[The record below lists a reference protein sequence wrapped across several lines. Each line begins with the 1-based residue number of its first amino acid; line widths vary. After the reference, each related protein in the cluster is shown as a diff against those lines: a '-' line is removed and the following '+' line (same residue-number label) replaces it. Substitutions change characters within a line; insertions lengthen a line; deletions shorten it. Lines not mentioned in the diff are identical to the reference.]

1 MTGRMQAVLTVC
13 LGVGLAFLPQ
23 AVNAQAVYG
32 SVYGTVTDA
41 SGAAIPGATVTV
53 TDEAKG
59 TSVTAKSN
67 DSGAYSVEHLI
78 PDLYTIKVEAT
89 GFKGFETNHLQVLA
103 DTSPKVDAAMQTG
116 GASETVNVN
125 ADAIPQLKTDRAD
138 VAQTFDAKTVAD
150 LPVSGRNF
158 TSLQLLLPGA
168 QQLGWSHAADENPQA
183 SQQIQ
188 IDGQAFGGTAFELD
202 GTDNQD
208 PILGIIV
215 VNPALDAV
223 TESKIATQN
232 FDAEFGKA
240 VSAVVTAQTKSGTN
254 NFHGSAFDYRR
265 SNANLARNPFSQNP
279 SPATPNRV
287 GNLIPGGLYNEFGGS
302 VGGPV
307 IKDRAFFFG
316 DYQGQRQRLGTS
328 GTQTVPTTL
337 LMNTCLGAQVGP
349 SGIPGCDFSQYAQQL
364 GASGV
369 IYDQTTGQAFP
380 GNVIPTARLS
390 PQALALFKLLQPYTP
405 NTAPNG
411 ASGTTGIAGNYSASG
426 QGIFNADQWDV
437 RGDMQVTPKIH
448 AFGRFSRFT
457 DTLTGTTIFGAA
469 GGTGFGIGGY
479 GGTSVGAN
487 DSFAGG
493 ADMAVNPTLLTDF
506 RLGYYRYNA
515 VTSKYDQGVPF
526 SANLG
531 IPDSNLDAGF
541 TSGASAFE
549 IEDPGRTGIATSSQG
564 AGVGP
569 QYGSGLNITR
579 CNCPLSQR
587 EDQYQIVNNWTKI
600 ISNHSIKFGADL
612 RYARNLRVPSD
623 VNRAGQFN
631 FGVGPTSSPDKQAGG
646 LGFATFVLGEVTQY
660 QRYASTST
668 NAKEFQKRVFFYGQ
682 DTWRVTPNLTLN
694 LGARYELYWP
704 ETVNGKGN
712 GALMI
717 MNSATDTT
725 GFLQVAQYGKF
736 GSNMGYSPSYKAI
749 SPRIGV
755 AYQLNSKTVIRS
767 GYGRSFDLGI
777 FGSIFGHSSTQN
789 LPILTNQSIA
799 QSGGPNTFA
808 INPSGLPLTLAN
820 GPGLPPVT
828 PIPANGLL
836 PNPGNAV
843 SSIARPSPLRLPT
856 IDAWNLSIQRSITP
870 TLSVTMAYVGNK
882 GTHTINSGDG
892 NTSNPNEAGI
902 FLPSQYS
909 INGQA
914 LHYTTSA
921 AELALGNAA
930 PGPNGIYADNGTNN
944 ASLLQRYYGGTLPA
958 CQAPNYTRPN
968 IAGLPAGACG
978 WNTNIQY
985 HGDDAD
991 THFNALQI
999 SVAKQFT
1006 KGLTFN
1012 ANYAW
1017 QRSVN
1022 FNQQYTTWLR
1032 QAGKGRDE
1040 FQREQQIVAYG
1051 SYELPFGRNHMFA
1064 SNVPT
1069 YLDEV
1074 IGGWQVSPVVTYAS
1088 GLPFTLSYQE
1098 CAASIPSSAP
1108 CYPNGRG
1115 NDLKLHIAGLN
1126 TTNHNRLA
1134 FHGATVP
1141 LTTQP
1146 FMNFTAPG
1154 LDQIGNTGRNS
1165 TFGPNFFNAD
1175 IAVQKNF
1182 PIHES
1187 LFAQFRMDAYNAFNH
1202 MSLGTPGG
1210 SIDNGDQTI
1219 GGLFGSQFPTRQ
1231 LQFSIRLQF

>member
-1 MTGRMQAVLTVC
+1 MTRRMQAVLTAC
-13 LGVGLAFLPQ
+13 LGVGISILPQ
-23 AVNAQAVYG
+23 AANAQAVYG

-53 TDEAKG
+53 TDENKG

-67 DSGAYSVEHLI
+67 ESGAYSVEHMI
-78 PDLYTIKVEAT
+78 PDLYTVKVEAT
-89 GFKGFETNHLQVLA
+89 GFKSFETNHLVVQA
-103 DTSPKVDAAMQTG
+103 DTSPKVDATMQTG

-138 VAQTFDAKTVAD
+138 VAMVFDQKTVSD

-265 SNANLARNPFSQNP
+265 SNANLARNPFSQSP
-279 SPATPNRV
+279 DPATPNKL
-287 GNLIPGGLYNEFGGS
+287 GGLIPGGLYNEFGGS
-302 VGGPV
+302 IGGPA
-307 IKDRAFFFG
+307 IKDRLFFFG

-337 LMNTCLGAQVGP
+337 LMNTCLGTQVGP
-349 SGIPGCDFSQYAQQL
+349 SGIPGCDFSQYAKQL
-364 GASGV
+364 GPSGV
-369 IYDQTTGQAFP
+369 IYDNTSALSPTYHQAYP
-380 GNVIPTARLS
+380 GNVIPRSQLS

-405 NTAPNG
+405 NTAPTGN
-411 ASGTTGIAGNYSASG
+411 AADGTTGLAGNYSASG

-437 RGDMQVTPKIH
+437 RGDMQVTQKIH

-457 DTLTGTTIFGAA
+457 DTLSGKTIFGAA

-493 ADMAVNPTLLTDF
+493 ADMAINATLLTDF

-549 IEDPGRTGIATSSQG
+549 IEDPGRTGIASSTQG

-579 CNCPLSQR
+579 CNCPLSQK

-600 ISNHSIKFGADL
+600 LGNHSVKFGADL

-631 FGVGPTSSPDKQAGG
+631 FGNGPTSSPDKQAGG

-682 DTWRVTPNLTLN
+682 DTWRATPNLTLN
-694 LGARYELYWP
+694 LGVRYELYWP

-755 AYQLNSKTVIRS
+755 AYQLNPKTVIRS

-799 QSGGPNTFA
+799 QPSGPNSFA
-808 INPSGLPLTLAN
+808 LTLAQ

-828 PIPANGLL
+828 PIPASGLL

-870 TLSVTMAYVGNK
+870 TLSVTVAYVGNK

-902 FLPSQYS
+902 FLPAQYS

-914 LHYTTSA
+914 LHYTTKV
-921 AELALGNAA
+921 AEGNVDPPAS
-930 PGPNGIYADNGTNN
+930 GIYPDNGTNN
-944 ASLLQRYYGGTLPA
+944 SSLLQRYYGGTLAA
-958 CQAPNYTRPN
+958 CQDPNYKQPN

-1032 QAGKGRDE
+1032 AAGKGRDE

-1074 IGGWQVSPVVTYAS
+1074 IGGWQISPIVTYAS

-1098 CAASIPSSAP
+1098 CAASIPGSAP

-1115 NDLKLHIAGLN
+1115 NNLKLHIGKLN
-1126 TTNHNRLA
+1126 TTNHNRLG
-1134 FHGATVP
+1134 FHGATTP
-1141 LTTQP
+1141 LTEQA
-1146 FMNFTAPG
+1146 FNGFTAPG
-1154 LDQIGNTGRNS
+1154 LDEIGNTGRNS
-1165 TFGPNFFNAD
+1165 TFGPNFFNTD
-1175 IAVQKNF
+1175 LAVQKNF

-1187 LFAQFRMDAYNAFNH
+1187 LFAQFRVDAYNAFNH
-1202 MSLGTPGG
+1202 MSLGNPGG

-1231 LQFSIRLQF
+1231 LQFSVRLQF

>member
-1 MTGRMQAVLTVC
+1 MTTRAQAVLTAC
-13 LGVGLAFLPQ
+13 LGIGIAFLPHT
-23 AVNAQAVYG
+23 AAAQAVYG

-59 TSVTAKSN
+59 TSVTAKTN
-67 DSGAYSVEHLI
+67 ESGGYSVEHMI
-78 PDLYTIKVEAT
+78 PDLYTVKVEAT

-138 VAQTFDAKTVAD
+138 VATVFDQKTVAD

-208 PILGIIV
+208 PILGIII

-223 TESKIATQN
+223 SESKIATQN

-265 SNANLARNPFSQNP
+265 SNANLARNPFTQSP
-279 SPATPNRV
+279 SAATPNRV

-302 VGGPV
+302 IGGP
-307 IKDRAFFFG
+307 IKKDRAFFFG

-337 LMNTCLGAQVGP
+337 LMNTCLGTQVGP
-349 SGIPGCDFSQYAQQL
+349 SGIPGCDFSQYATQQ
-364 GASGV
+364 GASGI
-369 IYDQTTGQAFP
+369 IYDQTTGQPFP
-380 GNVIPTARLS
+380 GNVIPAARLS
-390 PQALALFKLLQPYTP
+390 PQALNLFKLLQPYTP
-405 NTAPNG
+405 TTAPG
-411 ASGTTGIAGNYSASG
+411 GTAASGTTGLAGNYSASG

-437 RGDMQVTPKIH
+437 RGDAQVTQKIH

-469 GGTGFGIGGY
+469 GGTGFGLANY

-487 DSFAGG
+487 DSVAAG
-493 ADMAVNPTLLTDF
+493 ADMAVNATLLTDF

-515 VTSKYDQGVPF
+515 VTSKYDQGQPF
-526 SANLG
+526 TASLG

-541 TSGASAFE
+541 TSGASAFN
-549 IEDPGRTGIATSSQG
+549 IEDPGRNQVASSTQG
-564 AGVGP
+564 SGVGP
-569 QYGSGLNITR
+569 QYGSGLNVNR

-600 ISNHSIKFGADL
+600 IGNHSIKFGADL

-631 FGVGPTSSPDKQAGG
+631 FGVGPTSSPTDQAGG
-646 LGFATFVLGEVTQY
+646 LGFATFVLGDVTNY

-668 NAKEFQKRVFFYGQ
+668 NAKEFQKRLFFYGQ
-682 DTWRVTPNLTLN
+682 DTWRFTPNLTLN
-694 LGARYELYWP
+694 LGLRYELYYP

-717 MNSATDTT
+717 MNSPSDTT
-725 GFLQVAQYGKF
+725 GFLQVAQYGNF
-736 GSNMGYSPSYKAI
+736 GSNMGYSPTYKAI

-755 AYQLNSKTVIRS
+755 AYQLNPKTVVRS
-767 GYGRSFDLGI
+767 GYGRSFDLGV
-777 FGSIFGHSSTQN
+777 FGSIFGHTATQN

-799 QSGGPNTFA
+799 QPSGPNSFA
-808 INPSGLPLTLAN
+808 FTLAQ

-828 PIPANGLL
+828 PVPPSGLL
-836 PNPGNAV
+836 PNPGFAV
-843 SSIARPSPLRLPT
+843 QSIARPNPLRLPT

-882 GTHTINSGDG
+882 GTHTLSSGNN

-909 INGQA
+909 ITGQT
-914 LHYTTSA
+914 LHYTTAA

-930 PGPNGIYADNGTNN
+930 PGPNGIYPDNGTNN
-944 ASLLQRYYGGTLPA
+944 SSLLQRYYGGKLPA
-958 CQAPNYTRPN
+958 CSDPNYVRPA

-978 WNTNIQY
+978 WNTGIAY
-985 HGDDAD
+985 RGDDQD

-1022 FNQQYTTWLR
+1022 FNSTYATWNK
-1032 QAGKGRDE
+1032 QAGKGRDD

-1051 SYELPFGRNHMFA
+1051 SYELPFGRNHAFA

-1074 IGGWQVSPVVTYAS
+1074 IGGWQISPVVTYAS

-1098 CAASIPSSAP
+1098 CSASIPGSAP

-1115 NDLKLHIAGLN
+1115 NNLKLHISGLN

-1134 FHGATVP
+1134 FHGSTVP
-1141 LTTQP
+1141 LTQQP
-1146 FMNFTAPG
+1146 FDGFTAPG

-1165 TFGPNFFNAD
+1165 TFGPNFFNTD
-1175 IAVQKNF
+1175 LAVQKNF

-1202 MSLGTPGG
+1202 MSLGNPGG

-1231 LQFSIRLQF
+1231 LQFSVRLQF

>member
-1 MTGRMQAVLTVC
+1 MTRRMQAVWTAC
-13 LGVGLAFLPQ
+13 LGVGIAILPQ
-23 AVNAQAVYG
+23 AANAQAVYG
-32 SVYGTVTDA
+32 SVNGTVTDA

-59 TSVTAKSN
+59 TSVTVKSN
-67 DSGAYSVEHLI
+67 ESGNYTVEHMI
-78 PDLYTIKVEAT
+78 PDLYTVKVEAT
-89 GFKGFETNHLQVLA
+89 GFKGYETTHLVVQA
-103 DTSPKVDAAMQTG
+103 DTSPKVDAVMQTG

-138 VAQTFDAKTVAD
+138 VATVFDQKTVAD

-254 NFHGSAFDYRR
+254 NFHGSAYDYRR

-279 SPATPNRV
+279 SPSDPTRV
-287 GNLIPGGLYNEFGGS
+287 GNLIPGGLYSEFGGS
-302 VGGPV
+302 VGGP
-307 IKDRAFFFG
+307 IKKDRAFFFG
-316 DYQGQRQRLGTS
+316 DYQGQRQRAGTS

-337 LMNTCLGAQVGP
+337 LMNSCLGAEIGP
-349 SGIPGCDFSQYAQQL
+349 SGIPGCDFSQYAQQQ
-364 GASGV
+364 GAGGV
-369 IYDQTTGQAFP
+369 IYDPTTGKPFP
-380 GNVIPTARLS
+380 GNVVPTTRLS

-411 ASGTTGIAGNYSASG
+411 AAGTTGLAGNYSASG

-437 RGDMQVTPKIH
+437 RGDMQVTQRIH

-457 DTLTGTTIFGAA
+457 DTLSGTTIFGPA
-469 GGTGFGIGGY
+469 GGTGFGLNNY

-515 VTSKYDQGVPF
+515 VTSKYDQGQPF
-526 SANLG
+526 TANLG
-531 IPDSNLDAGF
+531 IQDSNLDAGF
-541 TSGASAFE
+541 TSGASAFN
-549 IEDPGRTGIATSSQG
+549 IEDPGRTQVAASTQG
-564 AGVGP
+564 SGVGP
-569 QYGSGLNITR
+569 QYGSGLNINR

-600 ISNHSIKFGADL
+600 VGNHSIKFGADL

-631 FGVGPTSSPDKQAGG
+631 FGVGPTSNPSDQTGG
-646 LGFATFVLGEVTQY
+646 LGFATFVLGDVTNY

-668 NAKEFQKRVFFYGQ
+668 NAKEFQKRVFFYAQ
-682 DTWRVTPNLTLN
+682 DTWRYTPNLTLN
-694 LGARYELYWP
+694 LGVRYELYFP

-712 GALMI
+712 GALMQ
-717 MNSATDTT
+717 MNNTTDLT
-725 GFLQVAQYGKF
+725 GYIQVAGYGKF
-736 GSNMGYSPSYKAI
+736 GSNMGYDPSFKAI
-749 SPRIGV
+749 SPRIGA
-755 AYQLNSKTVIRS
+755 AYQLNPKTVIRM
-767 GYGRSFDLGI
+767 GYGRSFDLGV
-777 FGSIFGHSSTQN
+777 FGSLFGHTATQN
-789 LPILTNQSIA
+789 LPTLTNQSIA
-799 QSGGPNTFA
+799 QPTGPNSFA
-808 INPSGLPLTLAN
+808 FTLAQ

-828 PIPANGLL
+828 PVPASGLL
-836 PNPGNAV
+836 PNPGFNV
-843 SSIARPSPLRLPT
+843 TTKARPSPLRLPT

-882 GTHTINSGDG
+882 GTHTLSAGDG
-892 NTSNPNEAGI
+892 NSTNPNEAGI

-909 INGQA
+909 IEGRA
-914 LHYTTSA
+914 LHYTTATAEGSA
-921 AELALGNAA
+921 TADA
-930 PGPNGIYADNGTNN
+930 NGIYPDGGTNN
-944 ASLLQRYYGGTLPA
+944 SSLLQRYYGGTLTA
-958 CQAPNYTRPN
+958 CQDTNYVRPP
-968 IAGLPAGACG
+968 IANLPAGACG
-978 WNTNIQY
+978 WNTSIQY
-985 HGDDAD
+985 NGDDQD
-991 THFNALQI
+991 THFNALQL

-1017 QRSVN
+1017 QRSIN
-1022 FNQQYTTWLR
+1022 FGNTYSTWIKR
-1032 QAGKGRDE
+1032 AQKGRDDS
-1040 FQREQQIVAYG
+1040 QRENQIVAYG
-1051 SYELPFGRNHMFA
+1051 SYELPFGRNHAFA
-1064 SNVPT
+1064 SNVPG
-1069 YLDEV
+1069 YLDQV
-1074 IGGWQVSPVVTYAS
+1074 IGGWQISPVVTYAS
-1088 GLPFTLSYQE
+1088 GLPFSLSYQE
-1098 CAASIPSSAP
+1098 CSASVPGSAP
-1108 CYPNGRG
+1108 CYPNGHG
-1115 NDLKLHIAGLN
+1115 NNLKLHIQKLN

-1134 FHGATVP
+1134 FHGATTP
-1141 LTTQP
+1141 LTVQS
-1146 FMNFTAPG
+1146 FNGFTATG
-1154 LDQIGNTGRNS
+1154 LDEIGTTGRNS
-1165 TFGPNFFNAD
+1165 TFGPNFFNTD
-1175 IAVQKNF
+1175 MAVQKNF

-1202 MSLGTPGG
+1202 MSLGNPGG
-1210 SIDNGDQTI
+1210 SIDNGDQNI

-1231 LQFSIRLQF
+1231 LQFSVRLQF

>member
-1 MTGRMQAVLTVC
+1 MTSRMQAVLTAC
-13 LGVGLAFLPQ
+13 LGVGIAILPQ
-23 AVNAQAVYG
+23 AANAQAVYG

-53 TDEAKG
+53 TDETKG
-59 TSVTAKSN
+59 TSVTVKSN
-67 DSGAYSVEHLI
+67 ESGNYTVEHMI
-78 PDLYTIKVEAT
+78 PDLYTVKVEAA
-89 GFKGFETNHLQVLA
+89 GFKGFETTHLVVQA
-103 DTSPKVDAAMQTG
+103 DTSPKVDATMQTG

-138 VAQTFDAKTVAD
+138 VAQTFDAKTVSD

-279 SPATPNRV
+279 SPSDPTRV

-302 VGGPV
+302 IGGPA

-316 DYQGQRQRLGTS
+316 DYQGQRQRLGIS

-337 LMNTCLGAQVGP
+337 LMNTCLGAEIGP
-349 SGIPGCDFSQYAQQL
+349 SGIPGCDFSQYAT
-364 GASGV
+364 
-369 IYDQTTGQAFP
+369 IYDNTSPTSPTYHKAYP
-380 GNVIPTARLS
+380 GNVIPASQLS
-390 PQALALFKLLQPYTP
+390 PQAMALLKLLQPYAPT
-405 NTAPNG
+405 TQPNG
-411 ASGTTGIAGNYSASG
+411 SSLTGLAGNYSASG

-437 RGDMQVTPKIH
+437 RGDLQVTQKIH

-469 GGTGFGIGGY
+469 GGTGFGLQGY

-515 VTSKYDQGVPF
+515 VTSKYDQGEPF

-531 IPDSNLDAGF
+531 IPDSNLDSGF
-541 TSGASAFE
+541 TSGASGFQ
-549 IEDPGRTGIATSSQG
+549 IDDVGQHDISSPNNPSN
-564 AGVGP
+564 VGP
-569 QYGSGLNITR
+569 QYGSGLNINR

-600 ISNHSIKFGADL
+600 IRNHSVKIGADL

-623 VNRAGQFN
+623 VNRAGIFN
-631 FGVGPTSSPDKQAGG
+631 FGVGPTSSPTDQSGG
-646 LGFATFVLGEVTQY
+646 LGFASFVLGEVTNY

-694 LGARYELYWP
+694 LGVRYELYFP

-712 GALMI
+712 GALL
-717 MNSATDTT
+717 NLQT
-725 GFLQVAQYGKF
+725 GYLQVAQYGNF
-736 GSNMGYSPSYKAI
+736 GSNMGWDPTYKAI
-749 SPRIGV
+749 SPRIGL
-755 AYQLNSKTVIRS
+755 AYQLNPKTVIRS

-777 FGSIFGHSSTQN
+777 FGSLFGHSSTQN
-789 LPILTNQSIA
+789 LPILTNQSIS
-799 QSGGPNTFA
+799 QPSGPNSFA
-808 INPSGLPLTLAN
+808 ITLAQ

-828 PIPANGLL
+828 AVPANGLL

-843 SSIARPSPLRLPT
+843 NSISRPNPLRLPT
-856 IDAWNLSIQRSITP
+856 IDAWNLSIQRAITP
-870 TLSVTMAYVGNK
+870 TLSVTLAYVGNK
-882 GTHTINSGDG
+882 GTHTINSGDNN
-892 NTSNPNEAGI
+892 NTNPNEAGI

-909 INGQA
+909 INGQS
-914 LHYTTSA
+914 LHYTTAA

-944 ASLLQRYYGGTLPA
+944 ASLLQRYYGGSLPA
-958 CQAPNYTRPN
+958 CQDGNYKQPS
-968 IAGLPAGACG
+968 IPFLPAGACG
-978 WNTNIQY
+978 WNTAITY
-985 HGDDAD
+985 HGDDQD

-999 SVAKQFT
+999 SVQKQLT
-1006 KGLTFN
+1006 RGMTFN

-1022 FNQQYTTWLR
+1022 FNGTYATWLKA
-1032 QAGKGRDE
+1032 AGKGRDE

-1051 SYELPFGRNHMFA
+1051 SYELPFGRNHLVGGNAPGFV
-1064 SNVPT
+1064 N
-1069 YLDEV
+1069 EV
-1074 IGGWQVSPVVTYAS
+1074 IGGWQISPIITYAS
-1088 GLPFTLSYQE
+1088 GLPFSLTYQE
-1098 CAASIPSSAP
+1098 CSTAIPSSAP
-1108 CYPNGRG
+1108 CYPNGRSA
-1115 NDLKLHIAGLN
+1115 NFKLHIQKLN
-1126 TTNHNRLA
+1126 TANHNRLA
-1134 FHGATVP
+1134 FHGIGPTKATGQD
-1141 LTTQP
+1141 LTNTS
-1146 FMNFTAPG
+1146 FEGFTAPG
-1154 LDQIGNTGRNS
+1154 LDQIGTAGRNGV
-1165 TFGPNFFNAD
+1165 FGPNFFNTD
-1175 IAVQKNF
+1175 LAVQKNF

-1202 MSLGTPGG
+1202 MSLGNPGG
-1210 SIDNGDQTI
+1210 SLDNGDQNI

-1231 LQFSIRLQF
+1231 LQFSVRLQF

>member
-1 MTGRMQAVLTVC
+1 MTKRMQAVLTVC
-13 LGVGLAFLPQ
+13 LGFGIAILPQ
-23 AVNAQAVYG
+23 AVRAQAVYG
-32 SVYGTVTDA
+32 SIFGTVTDA

-59 TSVTAKSN
+59 TSVTVKSN
-67 DSGAYSVEHLI
+67 ESGGYTVEHLI
-78 PDLYTIKVEAT
+78 PDLYTVKVEMA

-138 VAQTFDAKTVAD
+138 VATTFDQKTVED

-265 SNANLARNPFSQNP
+265 SNANLARNPFTQSPN
-279 SPATPNRV
+279 PATPNST
-287 GNLIPGGLYNEFGGS
+287 GDLIPGGLYSEFGGS
-302 VGGPV
+302 VGGP
-307 IKDRAFFFG
+307 IKKDRAFFFG
-316 DYQGQRQRLGTS
+316 DYQGQRQRAGIS

-349 SGIPGCDFSQYAQQL
+349 SGIPGCDFSQYAKQL
-364 GASGV
+364 GPSGV
-369 IYDQTTGQAFP
+369 IYDNSAAGGGNPFP
-380 GNVIPTARLS
+380 GNVIPTSRLS
-390 PQALALFKLLQPYTP
+390 PQALALFKLLQPYAPT
-405 NTAPNG
+405 TAP
-411 ASGTTGIAGNYSASG
+411 SGGSDTTGLAGNYSASG

-437 RGDMQVTPKIH
+437 RGDMQVTQRIH

-469 GGTGFGIGGY
+469 GGTGFGIANY

-515 VTSKYDQGVPF
+515 VTTKYDQGTNLQD
-526 SANLG
+526 NLG
-531 IPDSNLDAGF
+531 IPDSNFGDNF
-541 TSGASAFE
+541 TSGAAAFQ
-549 IEDPGRTGIATSSQG
+549 IEDPGRTGIASSSQG
-564 AGVGP
+564 SGVGP
-569 QYGSGLNITR
+569 QYGSGLNVNR

-600 ISNHSIKFGADL
+600 LGNHSVKFGADL

-623 VNRAGQFN
+623 VNRAGIFN
-631 FGVGPTSSPDKQAGG
+631 FGVGPTSTASSAAAAPGG
-646 LGFATFVLGEVTQY
+646 LGFATFVMGQVTDFG
-660 QRYASTST
+660 RYASTST
-668 NAKEFQKRVFFYGQ
+668 NAKEFQKRLFFYGQ
-682 DTWRVTPNLTLN
+682 DTWRFTPNLTLN
-694 LGARYELYWP
+694 LGVRYELYYP

-712 GALMI
+712 GALL
-717 MNSATDTT
+717 NLTT
-725 GFLQVAQYGKF
+725 GYLQVAGYGDI
-736 GSNMGYSPSYKAI
+736 GSNMNWDPTYKAI
-749 SPRIGV
+749 SPRIGL

-777 FGSIFGHSSTQN
+777 FGSLFGHAATQN
-789 LPILTNQSIA
+789 LPILTNQSIVQTGGN
-799 QSGGPNTFA
+799 QSSAFLLST
-808 INPSGLPLTLAN
+808 

-828 PIPANGLL
+828 PVPSNGLL
-836 PNPGNAV
+836 PNPGATV
-843 SSIARPSPLRLPT
+843 KSIARPNPLRLPT

-882 GTHTINSGDG
+882 GTHTISGGDNNS
-892 NTSNPNEAGI
+892 TNPNEPGI
-902 FLPSQYS
+902 FLPGQYRPD
-909 INGQA
+909 GRT
-914 LHYTTSA
+914 LHYDPSV
-921 AELALGNAA
+921 
-930 PGPNGIYADNGTNN
+930 PGTANGGTGISNNNGTANTL
-944 ASLLQRYYGGTLPA
+944 LLQRYFEGSLPA
-958 CQAPNYTRPN
+958 CGGP
-968 IAGLPAGACG
+968 CG
-978 WNTNIQY
+978 WTSGIQY
-985 HGDDAD
+985 NGDDQD

-999 SVAKQFT
+999 SVAKQLT
-1006 KGLTFN
+1006 RGMTFN

-1022 FNQQYTTWLR
+1022 FNNNYSTWSR
-1032 QAGKGRDE
+1032 TAVKGRDD

-1051 SYELPFGRNHMFA
+1051 SYELPFGRNHLVGG
-1064 SNVPT
+1064 NLPGVVN
-1069 YLDEV
+1069 EV
-1074 IGGWQVSPVVTYAS
+1074 IGGWQVSPIVTYAS
-1088 GLPFTLSYQE
+1088 GLPFTVGYAE
-1098 CAASIPSSAP
+1098 CNASVPTSSAP
-1108 CYPNGRG
+1108 CYANGDSR
-1115 NDLKLHIAGLN
+1115 NLKLTIGKLN
-1126 TTNHNRLA
+1126 TTNHNRLG
-1134 FHGATVP
+1134 FHGTSVP
-1141 LTTQP
+1141 LTQQS
-1146 FMNFTAPG
+1146 FDNFTAPG
-1154 LDQIGNTGRNS
+1154 LDQIGTAGRNGK
-1165 TFGPNFFNAD
+1165 FGPNFFNTD
-1175 IAVQKNF
+1175 MAVQKNF

-1202 MSLGTPGG
+1202 MSLSNPGG
-1210 SIDNGDQTI
+1210 TLDQGDQNI

-1231 LQFSIRLQF
+1231 LQFSVRLQF

>member
-1 MTGRMQAVLTVC
+1 MTKRAQAVLTAC
-13 LGVGLAFLPQ
+13 LGIGIAFLPHT
-23 AVNAQAVYG
+23 ATAQAVYG

-59 TSVTAKSN
+59 TSVTAKTN
-67 DSGAYSVEHLI
+67 ESGAYSVEHMI
-78 PDLYTIKVEAT
+78 PDLYTVKVEAT

-138 VAQTFDAKTVAD
+138 VATVFDQKAVAD

-223 TESKIATQN
+223 SESKIATQN

-240 VSAVVTAQTKSGTN
+240 VSAVMTAQTKSGTN

-265 SNANLARNPFSQNP
+265 SNANLARNPFSQSP

-316 DYQGQRQRLGTS
+316 DYQGQRQRAGIS

-337 LMNTCLGAQVGP
+337 LMNTCLGQVGP
-349 SGIPGCDFSQYAQQL
+349 SGIPGCDFSQYATQL
-364 GASGV
+364 GPTGV
-369 IYDQTTGQAFP
+369 IYDQTTGQPFP
-380 GNVIPTARLS
+380 GNVIPAARLS

-405 NTAPNG
+405 TTAPG
-411 ASGTTGIAGNYSASG
+411 GSAASGTTGLAGNYSASG

-437 RGDMQVTPKIH
+437 RGDMQVTQKIH

-457 DTLTGTTIFGAA
+457 DTLTGATMFGPA
-469 GGTGFGIGGY
+469 GGTGFGIAGY
-479 GGTSVGAN
+479 GGTSTGAN

-493 ADMAVNPTLLTDF
+493 ADMAVNSTLLTDF
-506 RLGYYRYNA
+506 RLGYYRFDIL
-515 VTSKYDQGVPF
+515 TSKYDQGTDLQTQ
-526 SANLG
+526 LG
-531 IPDSNLDAGF
+531 IPDSNLGTAF
-541 TSGASAFE
+541 TSGAAAFN
-549 IEDPGRTGIATSSQG
+549 IEDPGRTGIGSSSQG
-564 AGVGP
+564 SGVGP
-569 QYGSGLNITR
+569 QYGSGLNVNR
-579 CNCPLSQR
+579 CNCPVTQK
-587 EDQYQIVNNWTKI
+587 EDQFQVVNNWTKI

-623 VNRAGQFN
+623 VNRAGEFE
-631 FGVGPTSSPDKQAGG
+631 FGVGPTSNPTGSSGG
-646 LGFATFVLGEVTQY
+646 LGFATFVLGEASQFN
-660 QRYASTST
+660 RYASTST
-668 NAKEFQKRVFFYGQ
+668 NAKEFQKRLFFYGQ

-694 LGARYELYWP
+694 LGVRYELYYP
-704 ETVNGKGN
+704 ETVNAKGN
-712 GALMI
+712 GALL
-717 MNSATDTT
+717 NLQT
-725 GFLQVAQYGKF
+725 GFLQVAGYGRF
-736 GSNMGYSPSYKAI
+736 GSNMGWDPTYKAI
-749 SPRIGV
+749 APRIGL
-755 AYQLNSKTVIRS
+755 AYQLNPKTVIRA
-767 GYGRSFDLGI
+767 GYGRSFDLGV
-777 FGSIFGHSSTQN
+777 FGSIFGHTATQN
-789 LPILTNQSIA
+789 LPILTHQSLVQPAGNQS
-799 QSGGPNTFA
+799 FA
-808 INPSGLPLTLAN
+808 FTLAQ

-828 PIPANGLL
+828 TVPTDGLL
-836 PNPGNAV
+836 PNPGAAV
-843 SSIARPSPLRLPT
+843 KSIARPNPLRLPT

-882 GTHTINSGDG
+882 GTHTLSGGNGNS
-892 NTSNPNEAGI
+892 TNPNEPGI
-902 FLPSQYS
+902 FLPAQYS
-909 INGQA
+909 ITGKT
-914 LHYTTSA
+914 LHYDPSVPSA
-921 AELALGNAA
+921 DASGGA
-930 PGPNGIYADNGTNN
+930 PGISLNGGTANT
-944 ASLLQRYYGGTLPA
+944 LYLQRYYGGVLPA
-958 CQAPNYTRPN
+958 CGGPCKWAS
-968 IAGLPAGACG
+968 G
-978 WNTNIQY
+978 IQY
-985 HGDDAD
+985 NGNDQD

-999 SVAKQFT
+999 TVAKQLT

-1017 QRSVN
+1017 QRSIN
-1022 FNQQYTTWLR
+1022 FQSNYATWSK
-1032 QAGKGRDE
+1032 QAAKGHDE
-1040 FQREQQIVAYG
+1040 FQREQQVVAYG

-1064 SNVPT
+1064 SNVPM

-1074 IGGWQVSPVVTYAS
+1074 IGGWQVSPIVTYAS
-1088 GLPFTLSYQE
+1088 GLPFTIGYAE
-1098 CAASIPSSAP
+1098 CNTAIPTSSAP
-1108 CYPNGRG
+1108 CFVNGDSR
-1115 NDLKLHIAGLN
+1115 NLKLTIGKLN
-1126 TTNHNRLA
+1126 TTSHNRLG
-1134 FHGATVP
+1134 FHGTTVP
-1141 LTTQP
+1141 LTQQP
-1146 FMNFTAPG
+1146 FDGFTAPG
-1154 LDQIGNTGRNS
+1154 LDQIGTAGRNNK
-1165 TFGPNFFNAD
+1165 FGPNFFNTD
-1175 IAVQKNF
+1175 LAVQKNF
-1182 PIHES
+1182 PIRES

-1202 MSLGTPGG
+1202 MSLGNPGG
-1210 SIDNGDQTI
+1210 TIDQGDQNI

-1231 LQFSIRLQF
+1231 LQFSVRLQF